1 MHDDFES
8 VIYGDFNF
16 EGMRD
21 GADVSEL
28 ETLGDCECVCR
39 CENVVEKRGIKNG
52 KDFNNCTNL

>member
-21 GADVSEL
+21 GAYVSEL

-39 CENVVEKRGIKNG
+39 WMYVVGTIF
-52 KDFNNCTNL
+52 FNRKIEDIVAKM

>member
-39 CENVVEKRGIKNG
+39 WMLCSGNNF
-52 KDFNNCTNL
+52 FNRKIEDIVAKM

>member
-39 CENVVEKRGIKNG
+39 WMLCSG
-52 KDFNNCTNL
+52 NNFL